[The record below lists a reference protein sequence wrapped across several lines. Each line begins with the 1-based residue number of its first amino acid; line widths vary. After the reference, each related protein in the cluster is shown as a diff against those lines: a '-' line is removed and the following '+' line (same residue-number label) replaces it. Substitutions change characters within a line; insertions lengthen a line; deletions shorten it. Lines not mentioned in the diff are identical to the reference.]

1 MHRLIEASTSPL
13 QATTSISVL
22 PPGEVKFESCLGGV
36 GNLKRHSP
44 LFSWNTRV
52 LSFNMGVFKQVND
65 QFCEQVAQRSVRKS
79 RLLIQPVTKKLAIKF
94 QQKLISTQ
102 ILLRQAGIWTKQSL
116 KVQTLCVTREGGC
129 IDVEASN

>member
-13 QATTSISVL
+13 WATTSISVL

-65 QFCEQVAQRSVRKS
+65 QFCEGNHGCSS
-79 RLLIQPVTKKLAIKF
+79 SLL
-94 QQKLISTQ
+94 QKN
-102 ILLRQAGIWTKQSL
+102 WP
-116 KVQTLCVTREGGC
+116 
-129 IDVEASN
+129 SNFNTN